1 MASYPQSRGY
11 YGGHHPPPSAQ
22 HYQPPPGPPHAGPP
36 HLPPAPPPIRTSS
49 SSYQQHASMQP
60 QSASSYSGATLPPI
74 SATSRHLPD
83 LQNPPPPRGGTQLP
97 SPHMLALGGRYPPQ
111 HYPPPSGHPQHGY
124 AGGLP
129 TPTSTAPPH
138 HVYADHG
145 HPSALPPPRSAGHGQ
160 LPPMADSRASTSAG
174 INAAAAAAAA
184 QLKDDDSLPA
194 TSDFVK
200 KLFRMLEDPNFS
212 PVVSWNPA
220 GDAFVVRDMTE
231 FTKTILPRLFKHSN
245 FASFVRQLNKYDFHK
260 VKNPDETFGE
270 HSWTFQHPDFRA
282 DRKDM
287 LENIK
292 RKVPAAKKARPS
304 TPTGA
309 PSPPATNG
317 APTAPTTNGIHPPSP
332 PTAQTTAA
340 APAPPSS
347 VPTPPTGSAI
357 PPSVGAQLAQHSA
370 LISTLQ
376 NHVTDLNRKLEGSQR
391 QVNELMTLY
400 QRSLDE
406 LISVRQALAEQDS
419 VLGGFMGYT
428 VGNKTKVEPS
438 MNGMTQVRYA
448 DGSYGTVQMNGQM
461 QAAVAQQQQQQ
472 MQMQQQQQQQQQMQQ
487 QQQQQQQMQQ
497 QQQQQQLQSAN
508 TSPSHSPSSGRARN
522 ASLTGVTQAQ
532 AQAQAAHLQAQ
543 AEAQMQIQADAH
555 AQATQAQAQVHAQM
569 QVQAAQARAQAQAN
583 AQAVA
588 QAQSAQAQV
597 DAQMRM
603 KAEPGMMANY
613 GGMQDTQQ
621 TSPTHMNPQVA
632 LANSA
637 SMQMQGMQVEMQM
650 EQAPIPAPSQDLGA
664 VYGMGNLMPDP
675 NAIASLPLTPR
686 SFGRA
691 QIAAAAAAG
700 MMPDISD
707 ALGNGAQVVST
718 ADFFSTLGMPP
729 SPATMEALSTIDFF
743 TLQDST
749 GAPLMSV
756 GPMLQPSSSTSPPS
770 TSPPGGGGAGP
781 GPRSQKMRRYSKSNK
796 PSFPVII
803 WKETPK
809 VLVVDDDMV
818 SRALSQKWL
827 SKFGIEAAV
836 AKNGEEAVRL
846 AKTTDFNLMLMDI
859 VMPVIDG
866 IGATTLIREFNNK
879 TPIISM
885 TSNAKPEEILTYYT
899 HGMNDILPK
908 PFTRD
913 TLFALLEK
921 HLMALRGGN
930 RALMPRPPSPGRPL
944 AQASITEIQEEEE
957 EEREQEGEDGEDS
970 DNDTDQVQATPL
982 STLHKGLSREEFGNI
997 VAGLKSFGVALDSQ
1011 GAGMEGNPIQASN
1024 GANLG
1029 AADLRASQGK
1039 RPLNDGELPEAKR
1052 QRYQMMK

>member
-1 MASYPQSRGY
+1 MAAYPHARGY
-11 YGGHHPPPSAQ
+11 QYGGHPPTSAT
-22 HYQPPPGPPHAGPP
+22 HYQAPPGPPHPGPP
-36 HLPPAPPPIRTSS
+36 HLPPAPPPLRTSS
-49 SSYQQHASMQP
+49 SSYPHASMQP
-60 QSASSYSGATLPPI
+60 QSASYSNTTLPPI
-74 SATSRHLPD
+74 SATSRHLPE

-97 SPHMLALGGRYPPQ
+97 SPHMLAMGGRYPPQ
-111 HYPPPSGHPQHGY
+111 HYPPPPSAHPQHQHGY

-129 TPTSTAPPH
+129 TPTTSAPSH
-138 HVYADHG
+138 HGYADHG
-145 HPSALPPPRSAGHGQ
+145 HPSNLPPPRSSGHGQ
-160 LPPMADSRASTSAG
+160 LPPMAESRASTSAG

-212 PVVSWNPA
+212 PVVSWNPV

-304 TPTGA
+304 TPNIA
-309 PSPPATNG
+309 PSPPSTNG
-317 APTAPTTNGIHPPSP
+317 ATVPTTNGVHPPSP
-332 PTAQTTAA
+332 PSTHSVT

-357 PPSVGAQLAQHSA
+357 PTSVGAQLAQHST

-376 NHVTDLNRKLEGSQR
+376 NQVTDLNRKLEGSLR

-438 MNGMTQVRYA
+438 MNGMTQTVRYS
-448 DGSYGTVQMNGQM
+448 DGSYGTVQMSGQM
-461 QAAVAQQQQQQ
+461 QAAVVQQQ
-472 MQMQQQQQQQQQMQQ
+472 
-487 QQQQQQQMQQ
+487 
-497 QQQQQQLQSAN
+497 QSAN
-508 TSPSHSPSSGRARN
+508 TSPSHSPSSVRARN
-522 ASLTGVTQAQ
+522 ASLNGVAQAQAQ
-532 AQAQAAHLQAQ
+532 AQAQAAQMQAHAEAQMQAQ
-543 AEAQMQIQADAH
+543 AEAQMQAQADAQVQA
-555 AQATQAQAQVHAQM
+555 AQVAQAQAQVHAQM
-569 QVQAAQARAQAQAN
+569 QMQAAQARAQAQAN
-583 AQAVA
+583 AQAQAQAVAQHQAQNA
-588 QAQSAQAQV
+588 QAQAE
-597 DAQMRM
+597 AQMRM
-603 KAEPGMMANY
+603 KSEPSMMSNY
-613 GGMQDTQQ
+613 GGMPGSQQ
-621 TSPTHMNPQVA
+621 TSPTHVNPQA
-632 LANSA
+632 TLANG
-637 SMQMQGMQVEMQM
+637 SMQMQGMQVEMPM
-650 EQAPIPAPSQDLGA
+650 EQAPVPPPPQDLGA
-664 VYGMGNLMPDP
+664 VYGMSNLLPDP
-675 NAIASLPLTPR
+675 AASGSLPLTPR
-686 SFGRA
+686 SFGRVQA
-691 QIAAAAAAG
+691 QAAAVAAG
-700 MMPDISD
+700 MIPDLTD
-707 ALGNGAQVVST
+707 ALGNGSAQVVST

-729 SPATMEALSTIDFF
+729 SPATMEALSALDFPVF

-756 GPMLQPSSSTSPPS
+756 GPMLQTSSSTSPPS
-770 TSPPGGGGAGP
+770 NSPPSAGGGP
-781 GPRSQKMRRYSKSNK
+781 GPRTQKARRFSKSK
-796 PSFPVII
+796 SSFPVII

-827 SKFGIEAAV
+827 SKFGIEAEV
-836 AKNGEEAVRL
+836 AKNGEEAVKL
-846 AKTTDFNLMLMDI
+846 ARSTHFNLMLMDI

-866 IGATTLIREFNNK
+866 IGATTLIREFNAK

-885 TSNAKPEEILTYYT
+885 TSNARPEEILTYYT

-913 TLFALLEK
+913 SLFALLEK
-921 HLMALRGGN
+921 HLNSLRGSN
-930 RALMPRPPSPGRPL
+930 KVLLDRPPSPGRPL
-944 AQASITEIQEEEE
+944 AQASITEIEEES
-957 EEREQEGEDGEDS
+957 EDS
-970 DNDTDQVQATPL
+970 DNDDDTEVKATPL
-982 STLHKGLSREEFGNI
+982 EKMNLSKEEFGKV
-997 VAGLKSFGVALDSQ
+997 VAGLKSFGLVVDPE
-1011 GAGMEGNPIQASN
+1011 GKGMDGKSITASI
-1024 GANLG
+1024 GSLG
-1029 AADLRASQGK
+1029 GVMAADRKASQGK
-1039 RPLNDGELPEAKR
+1039 RPLAESDLPDAKR
-1052 QRYQMMK
+1052 QRYQMIQ